1 MEQLKEI
8 TNKYVNYAQ
17 DTERKIREDAQ
28 RLSTELQDIKKV
40 HLDLPYLKNMF
51 INYVSRSEER
61 EVGKMKKVIVNFN
74 YSIRIIVETASC
86 YCFHFEIQ

>member
-1 MEQLKEI
+1 MEQLKET

-61 EVGKMKKVIVNFN
+61 EVGKMKKK
-74 YSIRIIVETASC
+74 
-86 YCFHFEIQ
+86 